1 MRNSTQT
8 WGLSTDPDVLLTV
21 PKNSF
26 QTIPERYN
34 QPPVS
39 LILPEVYYALSRL
52 SNAFDKSRRTTKAIF
67 LRGLEIERKLWKY
80 DKPNSEHRCN
90 AKEMD
95 TTQWCLGQKKKKRS
109 KHVWYMLYPF
119 SRRNTLRTVTE
130 KSWSHQPEAEALILN
145 IIWECMIEIANRR
158 RFLCTH

>member
-8 WGLSTDPDVLLTV
+8 WGLSTDPDVLLTI

-39 LILPEVYYALSRL
+39 LILPEVYYAWSRL
-52 SNAFDKSRRTTKAIF
+52 SNAFDKSKDYQSNFSTRPWY
-67 LRGLEIERKLWKY
+67 RKENGGKY

-90 AKEMD
+90 AREMD
-95 TTQWCLGQKKKKRS
+95 TTQWCLGKKKSQASTYDICFTLSPEEILYEMLLKNHDHTNQKL
-109 KHVWYMLYPF
+109 KH
-119 SRRNTLRTVTE
+119 
-130 KSWSHQPEAEALILN
+130 
-145 IIWECMIEIANRR
+145 
-158 RFLCTH
+158 